1 MCRQSPRPQ
10 RRGDEDDREDN
21 DDNNC
26 KDDEG
31 VTQNIAVRKLNYDVR
46 RGRRHRRVED
56 GAKIGVQR
64 RRRLAVATITTAT
77 MIGQ

>member
-1 MCRQSPRPQ
+1 MTVRTQH
-10 RRGDEDDREDN
+10 N
-21 DDNNC
+21 DDNNF

-31 VTQNIAVRKLNYDVR
+31 VRQNIAVCKLNHDVR
-46 RGRRHRRVED
+46 RGRRHWRVED